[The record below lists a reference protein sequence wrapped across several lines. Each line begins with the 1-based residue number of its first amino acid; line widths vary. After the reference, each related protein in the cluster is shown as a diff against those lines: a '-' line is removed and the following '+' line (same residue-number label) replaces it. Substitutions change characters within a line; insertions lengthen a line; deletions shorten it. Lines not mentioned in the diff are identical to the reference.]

1 MERKAQS
8 KKLDYKK
15 EFPDLYLPK
24 KKPVLIEVPKMTF
37 IMVKGKG
44 NPNPS
49 AAYADALSLLYG
61 LSFGIKMNLKFD
73 KVPGDIRKG
82 MCMEEGSPVSE
93 GNYTVPPLEGLW
105 WTEDKQTAFDGRK
118 LVNKEELRWWT
129 EEPGFDGRG
138 DVDKSKFIWT
148 SMIRQPD
155 EVTEE
160 LFAWAKAELGKKKPE
175 LDTSAA
181 KLLTYEEG
189 LCAQL
194 LHVGPYDDEP
204 ASIEVLERFI
214 EAQGFEGDF
223 RMEEGDVQK
232 GRYHH
237 EIYLGDPRRTAP
249 ERLKTVIRHPVKK
262 KN

>member
-1 MERKAQS
+1 
-8 KKLDYKK
+8 
-15 EFPDLYLPK
+15 
-24 KKPVLIEVPKMTF
+24 
-37 IMVKGKG
+37 
-44 NPNPS
+44 
-49 AAYADALSLLYG
+49 
-61 LSFGIKMNLKFD
+61 
-73 KVPGDIRKG
+73 
-82 MCMEEGSPVSE
+82 MEEGSPVSE

-118 LVNKEELRWWT
+118 LVNKEELRW
-129 EEPGFDGRG
+129 F
-138 DVDKSKFIWT
+138 

-160 LFAWAKAELGKKKPE
+160 LFAWAKEELGKKKPE

-214 EAQGFEGDF
+214 EEQGFEGDF

-249 ERLKTVIRHPVKK
+249 ERLKTVVRHPVKK